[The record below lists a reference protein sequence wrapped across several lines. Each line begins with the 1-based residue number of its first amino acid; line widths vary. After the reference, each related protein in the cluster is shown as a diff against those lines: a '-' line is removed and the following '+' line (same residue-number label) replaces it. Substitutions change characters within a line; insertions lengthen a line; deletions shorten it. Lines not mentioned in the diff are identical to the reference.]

1 MHNAGRNLENLFR
14 DSILNFWCFR
24 NPFPSKN
31 KLYDH
36 LKSTGH
42 AVYLPSSASNLTEN
56 KRAKA
61 KKKK

>member
-1 MHNAGRNLENLFR
+1 MCSMQVTVLIQRNIGA
-14 DSILNFWCFR
+14 DVYYFR

-42 AVYLPSSASNLTEN
+42 AVYLPSSSSNLAEN
-56 KRAKA
+56 KKAKS